1 MRQMCGMVVSLS
13 PKLWN
18 RGGEMERY
26 TIAKLSKLYQSGEVS
41 PVEIL
46 ETYQNRL
53 LKYDEQL
60 NTGISPI
67 ETAMENAKAAEE
79 AYRAGTANVLT
90 GMPLAIKDNICTK
103 NARTTCA
110 SRMLEEFRPPYSATA
125 VEHLE
130 TAGAVPF
137 YKTNMDEF
145 AMGGSGET
153 SYFGATK
160 NPYDNTCV
168 AGGSSSGSAASVAA
182 GLSVAAL
189 GSDTGGSI
197 RQPAAFCGVTGIK
210 PTYGSVSR
218 YGLVAF
224 ASSLDQIGPIA
235 NNSLDCGLLLNALM
249 GYDGHDGTSWKRE
262 YADVTSKIGQSV
274 KGMKFAVIRQ
284 LMGKGID
291 PEVCEAVK
299 KTIAGLEA
307 EGAIVEEVELE
318 GLDHAIAAYYLISS
332 AEASSNL
339 ARYDGVKYGYRTENY
354 GNIEELYRN
363 TRKEGFGEEVKRR
376 ILLGTYALC
385 SGYYDDYYKK
395 AVYIKE
401 KLKENYAKIFEKYDA
416 ILSPTAP
423 STAYKLGGQ
432 VEDPIQMYTADICT
446 VTVNLAGLPAASTP
460 CGYGEGGLPIGI
472 SVIGRPFDEATV
484 LQVTADIESR
494 FVREEPKNLEVGSC

>member
-1 MRQMCGMVVSLS
+1 
-13 PKLWN
+13 
-18 RGGEMERY
+18 MERY
-26 TIAKLSKLYQSGEVS
+26 TIESLSKLYESKEVS

-46 ETYQNRL
+46 KIYQDRL
-53 LKYDEQL
+53 EKYDSTF
-60 NTGISPI
+60 NTCI
-67 ETAMENAKAAEE
+67 TKMENALEKAKAAEE
-79 AYRAGTANVLT
+79 AYKNGTAHALT
-90 GMPLAIKDNICTK
+90 GIPMAIKDNICTK
-103 NARTTCA
+103 NVRTTCA
-110 SRMLEEFRPPYSATA
+110 SKMLENFRPPYNATV

-130 TAGAVPF
+130 NSLAVPF

-153 SYFGATK
+153 SYFGASK
-160 NPYDNTCV
+160 NPYDAARV

-182 GLSVAAL
+182 GLAVASL

-235 NNSLDCGLLLNALM
+235 NTSKDCGLILNTIM
-249 GYDGHDGTSWKRE
+249 GYDVHDGTSYKGN
-262 YADVTSKIGQSV
+262 YNDTTAKIGQSV
-274 KGMKFAVIRQ
+274 KGMRFAVIRQ
-284 LMGKGID
+284 LMGEGIS
-291 PEVCEAVK
+291 PEVREAVK
-299 KTIAGLEA
+299 KVITDLEA
-307 EGAIVEEVELE
+307 QGATVEEVELE
-318 GLDHAIAAYYLISS
+318 GLDHAIAAYYLIAS

-339 ARYDGVKYGYRTENY
+339 SRYDGVKYGYRTENY
-354 GNIEELYRN
+354 SNINELYCN
-363 TRKEGFGEEVKRR
+363 TRKEGFGWEVKRR

-401 KLKENYAKIFEKYDA
+401 KLKENYAAIFQNYDA

-423 STAYKLGGQ
+423 TVAYQLGEQ

-460 CGYGEGGLPIGI
+460 CGYGENGMPIGI
-472 SVIGRPFDEATV
+472 SVIGKPFDEATV

-494 FVREEPKNLEVGSC
+494 FVRQEPKNLEVGTC